1 MTAKEHAKKI
11 LSAKGKG
18 SYNAQLDESLGIRNK
33 KESKED
39 ATLKARRDESKGEA
53 KSMSKR
59 AYSGVKAMDKY
70 KHGAVPRF

>member
-18 SYNAQLDESLGIRNK
+18 SYNAQLDESLAIRNK
-33 KESKED
+33 KED
-39 ATLKARRDESKGEA
+39 ATLKARRDESKGES
-53 KSMSKR
+53 KSMGKR